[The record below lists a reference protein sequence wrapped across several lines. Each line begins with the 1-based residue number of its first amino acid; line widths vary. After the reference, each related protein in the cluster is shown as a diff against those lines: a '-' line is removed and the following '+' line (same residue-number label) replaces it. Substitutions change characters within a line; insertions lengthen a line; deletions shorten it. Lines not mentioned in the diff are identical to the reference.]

1 MSMKFVVATL
11 FIGVPILVVAVITME
26 IVERHNTCVE
36 QIDNI
41 RILAE
46 ADRLMLKSLRDTHWI
61 IRKEP

>member
-46 ADRLMLKSLRDTHWI
+46 ADRLMLKTLRDTHWI